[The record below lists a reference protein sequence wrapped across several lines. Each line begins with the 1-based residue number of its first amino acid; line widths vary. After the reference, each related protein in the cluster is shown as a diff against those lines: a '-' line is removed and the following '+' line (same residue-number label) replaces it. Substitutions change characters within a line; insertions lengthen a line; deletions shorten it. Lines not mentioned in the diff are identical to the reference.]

1 MQENKNS
8 DFDKELPSENTADV
22 SDTEKKKT
30 GFKTLSYLFIK
41 RAFDIVSATLLL
53 LLLSWFILIC
63 IFVKWL
69 EDFHSPVYIS
79 TRVGKDGKPFKFIKI
94 RTMCPHADE
103 LKEQLIAAGL
113 NEADP
118 PAFKMEND
126 PRITKVGKFL
136 RRFSIDELLQLL
148 NIIMGYLCQ

>member
-79 TRVGKDGKPFKFIKI
+79 TRVGKDGKP
-94 RTMCPHADE
+94 A
-103 LKEQLIAAGL
+103 
-113 NEADP
+113 
-118 PAFKMEND
+118 
-126 PRITKVGKFL
+126 
-136 RRFSIDELLQLL
+136 
-148 NIIMGYLCQ
+148 